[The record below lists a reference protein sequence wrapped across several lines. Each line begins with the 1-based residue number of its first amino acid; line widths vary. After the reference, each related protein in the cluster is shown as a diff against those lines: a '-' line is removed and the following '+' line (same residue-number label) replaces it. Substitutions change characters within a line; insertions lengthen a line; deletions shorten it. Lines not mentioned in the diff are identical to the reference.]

1 MDDNFCVS
9 ENQNLQRTVK
19 TSEEDEEVYS
29 EDVEY
34 ELYAGIGIGSLLGI
48 IIIVLVNLQFI

>member
-1 MDDNFCVS
+1 M
-9 ENQNLQRTVK
+9 K
-19 TSEEDEEVYS
+19 TFDEDEIDS

-48 IIIVLVNLQFI
+48 IIVVLVISFTVY